1 MRRVYRRRR
10 IVGVLVAA
18 VVLLLAFL
26 AVRAVAGLVGGL
38 GGDHDAGA
46 DPGDIAADASAAT
59 PGEVVRVDT
68 EPYRGAVPV
77 LMYHD
82 VDVASPDTAYPELFV
97 SPGQF
102 DRQLDLL
109 EDKGYEAIT
118 MEALELAREGRAELP
133 DMPIVLTFDDGYR
146 GQYEHAA
153 SSLAEH
159 GWPGVLYL
167 KVDSLTQG
175 EMTDAM
181 VEEMIGNGWELG
193 SHTVTHP
200 DLTTL
205 DPTAL
210 QSEVSGSRR
219 TLARK
224 FGVPVDSFC
233 YPAGAYDDAAVDA
246 VRKAGYSSAVTV
258 DEGLDEAGDDRFEIP
273 RIRID
278 GGDGVGGLRAKL
290 RG

>member
-10 IVGVLVAA
+10 IVALLAA
-18 VVLLLAFL
+18 VVLLVVAFL
-26 AVRAVAGLVGGL
+26 AVRALGGLIGGL
-38 GGDHDAGA
+38 GGDAGGSDAA
-46 DPGDIAADASAAT
+46 AEATAATTTPGQVVAADA
-59 PGEVVRVDT
+59 
-68 EPYRGAVPV
+68 EPYREAVPI

-82 VDVASPDTAYPELFV
+82 VDVAPPGTAYPELFV

-109 EDKGYEAIT
+109 AEKGYEPIT
-118 MEALELAREGRAELP
+118 MAALELARRGKAELP
-133 DMPIVLTFDDGYR
+133 AKPIVLTFDDGYR
-146 GQYEHAA
+146 GQYENAA
-153 SSLAEH
+153 KALAER

-167 KVDSLTQG
+167 KVDALTQG
-175 EMTDAM
+175 EMTKSM
-181 VEEMIGNGWELG
+181 VARMIDGGWELG

-205 DPTAL
+205 DPATL
-210 QSEVSGSRR
+210 EDEVSGSRQ
-219 TLARK
+219 TLARR

-233 YPAGAYDDAAVDA
+233 YPAGSFDATVVDA
-246 VRKAGYSSAVTV
+246 VRKAGYTSAVTV
-258 DEGLDEAGDDRFEIP
+258 EDGLDEPGGNRFEMP

-278 GGDGVGGLRAKL
+278 GGDGVGGLREKL